1 MRKMI
6 VMIIRRDHTE
16 KIRIY
21 KDVYDIGHMNDGTLN
36 VFRISRTA
44 DGMPERFYFP
54 LDKYKVCVTEV
65 PLHEPR
71 I

>member
-6 VMIIRRDHTE
+6 VMIFRRDHTE

-36 VFRISRTA
+36 VFRISRMV
-44 DGMPERFYFP
+44 DGTPERFYFP
-54 LDKYKVCVTEV
+54 LDRYKVCVMEV

-71 I
+71 